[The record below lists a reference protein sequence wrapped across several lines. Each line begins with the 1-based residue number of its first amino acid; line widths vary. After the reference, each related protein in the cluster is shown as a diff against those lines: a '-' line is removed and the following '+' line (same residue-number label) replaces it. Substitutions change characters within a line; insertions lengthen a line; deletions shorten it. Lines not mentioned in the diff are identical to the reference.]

1 MDLERPGG
9 GGKEK
14 RGTRDQERR
23 KKEKRLHED
32 LGGEK
37 TGSPGTG
44 FVMLNRLSQ
53 PMFSLSPPP
62 FPLPLC
68 G

>member
-14 RGTRDQERR
+14 GGTRDQERR

-32 LGGEK
+32 LGGKREDHQ
-37 TGSPGTG
+37 GQA
-44 FVMLNRLSQ
+44 LS
-53 PMFSLSPPP
+53 
-62 FPLPLC
+62 C
-68 G
+68 